1 MRISSKGRFAFGIL
15 AIAAVSAGVIWW
27 AMHQGQL
34 PTPVAVTGQSPTLG
48 TNHTG
53 NNAPTDNSNSGDL
66 ANNGNNSTDPATTGP
81 DNTDDPDPTPTWE
94 QNLDNIL
101 LSDDNENG
109 KADKILALMPY
120 TPAEHREELAQHLV
134 NMVMDDH
141 YEGTSN
147 LLMNTTTSTN
157 VAEVLM
163 NDLLNRNNNL
173 KLNTLVKIMETPE
186 HPMAANAKEMLELF
200 VQEDHGTN
208 FVEWEQAVANW
219 LKENDPPEGT
229 QAQATTPDAPAAQ

>member
-1 MRISSKGRFAFGIL
+1 MRISSKGRLAFGIL
-15 AIAAVSAGVIWW
+15 AIAAAAAGVLWW

-34 PTPVAVTGQSPTLG
+34 PTPPVAVTQPSAIGSNHTANGSAANG
-48 TNHTG
+48 TN
-53 NNAPTDNSNSGDL
+53 GDL
-66 ANNGNNSTDPATTGP
+66 ANNGNTPDQPMADDVNDPQETQ
-81 DNTDDPDPTPTWE
+81 PTPTWE
-94 QNLDNIL
+94 ENLDNIL
-101 LSDDNENG
+101 LGDDNENG

-120 TPAEHREELAQHLV
+120 TPPEHQEELAQHLV
-134 NMVMDDH
+134 NMVMDEH

-157 VAEVLM
+157 VSEVLM
-163 NDLLNRNNNL
+163 NDLLNRNNTL
-173 KLNTLVKIMETPE
+173 KLNTLLKVMETPE

-219 LKENDPPEGT
+219 LKENESPAEA
-229 QAQATTPDAPAAQ
+229 QAQTTPADAPTTQ